1 MNTYQPSTPRAV
13 FATIAIALTVITLS
27 VAVAVPASLDHS
39 GGVAAALA
47 QETASVQAAADRPVV
62 RIDVVGAREG

>member
-13 FATIAIALTVITLS
+13 FAMLAMGLTVLTLS

-39 GGVAAALA
+39 GSIAAALA
-47 QETASVQAAADRPVV
+47 QETLSAQAVADRPVT
-62 RIDVVGAREG
+62 RIEVFGTREG

>member
-1 MNTYQPSTPRAV
+1 MNIYQPSTPRAV

-39 GGVAAALA
+39 GSVAAALA
-47 QETASVQAAADRPVV
+47 QETVSAQAVAHRPVM
-62 RIDVVGAREG
+62 RIDVVGTREG